1 MSEAAEQKP
10 IIEKVKDFIPD
21 SNTVKD
27 AVQSVGTTVSNG
39 IDNVKSGVQNTL
51 GDFSQKGVV
60 NASNDFLESNGLFA
74 KFAFIILVLIVF
86 LFLFK
91 MGLSIIG
98 YFSQPSSSPY
108 LVKGLLDGA
117 SPVTVSQNPGT
128 SGSKPI
134 LRSVNG
140 QNGVEFTWSVW
151 LYLQY
156 KAASGKGVDGADAIF
171 VKAPD
176 SAAHATMDGA
186 YNINGPG
193 LYVQKVSDGSVTL
206 GFFMDD
212 IVNNTM
218 DALINNKKYIKLDNL
233 PLNKW
238 VHVAFRLQNTVLDS
252 YVNGVIAQRLQMQN
266 APKQNYY
273 DVKVFPKGFQG
284 QLSNLQYFDRALN
297 VFEINN
303 IVMFGPN
310 LSTSKFSNSAQ
321 NATGNYSY
329 LNTAWYSGWYNR
341 A

>member
-1 MSEAAEQKP
+1 MSEANEQKP

-60 NASNDFLESNGLFA
+60 NASNEFLESNGLFA
-74 KFAFIILVLIVF
+74 KFAFIVLVLILF

-108 LVKGLLDGA
+108 LVKGLLDGG
-117 SPVTVSQNPGT
+117 SPVTISQNPT
-128 SGSKPI
+128 ISGSTPV

-140 QNGVEFTWSVW
+140 QNGAEFTWSVW

-156 KAASGKGVDGADAIF
+156 KAGSGKGDNGADAIF

-176 SAAHATMDGA
+176 SAAHATLDGG

-193 LYVQKVSDGSVTL
+193 LYVQKLVNGSVVL
-206 GFFMDD
+206 AFLMDD
-212 IVNNTM
+212 IVNNT
-218 DALINNKKYIKLDNL
+218 LDNL
-233 PLNKW
+233 
-238 VHVAFRLQNTVLDS
+238 LQN
-252 YVNGVIAQRLQMQN
+252 N
-266 APKQNYY
+266 
-273 DVKVFPKGFQG
+273 
-284 QLSNLQYFDRALN
+284 QYL
-297 VFEINN
+297 
-303 IVMFGPN
+303 
-310 LSTSKFSNSAQ
+310 
-321 NATGNYSY
+321 
-329 LNTAWYSGWYNR
+329 
-341 A
+341 